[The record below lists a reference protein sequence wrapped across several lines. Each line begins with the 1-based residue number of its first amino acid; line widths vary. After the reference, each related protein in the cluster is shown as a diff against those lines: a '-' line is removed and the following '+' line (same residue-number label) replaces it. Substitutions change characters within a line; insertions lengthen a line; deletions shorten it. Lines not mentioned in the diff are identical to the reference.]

1 MALSINQVRKL
12 KQGRAMVLLAVF
24 LGLLYVAFSDGFNEI
39 YPFINGAIAGFV
51 AGLVIATLE
60 LGFFSGG
67 LRKRRFMYILIL
79 RTSLYF
85 FFLTLL
91 ILNVLI
97 VSRMIR
103 LNQSYAEVLSDSAF
117 QHYVFKED
125 FPIVVVYAVVFAFS
139 VNFTRMMSRK
149 LGQGMLLSY
158 ITGTYRKPVTE
169 ERVVM
174 FMKLQNSQGIS
185 EQLGS
190 LNFYRFLNDF
200 FYDITDSIIM
210 HRGIIYEYVEDLIVV
225 TWDINKGLANSNCI
239 RSFFHALE
247 ELELKKEAYFTK
259 YKVIPKP
266 YAAFHS
272 GKLIRAEIG
281 DVKSEIALQGDV
293 MNTTSRILKKCEDLK
308 ANLLGSAHLVLR
320 LEFPLIYE
328 TNSKGKIKLRGKE
341 EGVELFEIVEVTPKN
356 AP

>member
-1 MALSINQVRKL
+1 MALSVNNIRRL
-12 KQGRAMVLLAVF
+12 IQGRNMVLLATF
-24 LGLLYVAFSDGFNEI
+24 LGLLYVVFSDGFKEI
-39 YPFINGAIAGFV
+39 YPFINGGIAGFI

-67 LRKRRFMYILIL
+67 LRKRRFVYILIL

-103 LNQSYAEVLSDSAF
+103 LDQSYVKVLSDPAF
-117 QHYVFKED
+117 QHYIFKED
-125 FPIVVVYAVVFAFS
+125 FPIVVVYAIVFAFS

-158 ITGTYRKPVTE
+158 VTGTYRKPVTQ
-169 ERVVM
+169 ERIVM
-174 FMKLQNSQGIS
+174 FMKLQNSQEIS

-225 TWDINKGLANSNCI
+225 TWDINKGLTNSNCI
-239 RSFFHALE
+239 RTFFHALE

-266 YAAFHS
+266 YAAFHC

-281 DVKSEIALQGDV
+281 DVKSEIAFQGDV
-293 MNTTSRILKKCEDLK
+293 MNTTSRILKECEDLN
-308 ANLLGSAHLVLR
+308 ATLLASAHLVLR
-320 LEFPLIYE
+320 LDLPVIYAA
-328 TNSKGKIKLRGKE
+328 NSKGKIKLRGKE
-341 EGVELFEIVEVTPKN
+341 EEVELYEIGEITPIN